1 MNSVM
6 EMEMEIENIY
16 KHANDVNK
24 LLNTLDKC
32 IILSDKEEA
41 FYCIN
46 LFYSSYHKIFGI
58 FKLID
63 KFINFY
69 IKYIKNCNIFIY
81 FNTLIVKLFNIHE
94 NNELSKESKESKE
107 RQNVYKIINLLCDS
121 KKCFDNLYYKFCLY
135 SFHYLEEKE
144 KIKLKENFIFFE
156 DIYYT
161 EYISYTPTKM
171 PGYIIN
177 LNKDLIILSKNF
189 VGSLEQ
195 KNDMCI
201 YYAHCL
207 YNYNK
212 KIPKY
217 FEGFSKPVDLLF
229 DLIKFVFVNNNSK
242 YLHLFDILLTCYNMI
257 NLDLCWQT
265 LLLYEINSNLNIIKS
280 NNYKNAYISYYNFY
294 NSTTSN

>member
-1 MNSVM
+1 LKILFAIQGTGNGHISRAK
-6 EMEMEIENIY
+6 EILPHLQKY
-16 KHANDVNK
+16 GDVDVLISGTQADVFLEQPIAY
-24 LLNTLDKC
+24 LLHGF
-32 IILSDKEEA
+32 S
-41 FYCIN
+41 F
-46 LFYSSYHKIFGI
+46 IFGQKGGVDI
-58 FKLID
+58 CKTIKKMEQRKYLPTLSELID
-63 KFINFY
+63 R
-69 IKYIKNCNIFIY
+69 
-81 FNTLIVKLFNIHE
+81 
-94 NNELSKESKESKE
+94 LSIA
-107 RQNVYKIINLLCDS
+107 Q
-121 KKCFDNLYYKFCLY
+121 
-135 SFHYLEEKE
+135 
-144 KIKLKENFIFFE
+144 LKENFIFFE